1 MYTILVLTHSIL
13 HKFDRIIDLYAVCL
27 TSGLNVKFAYGWV
40 DLESPSGVPYE
51 VVVGIRRDPLMMVCL
66 QVQDMK
72 ANEAFF
78 TSQLGMK
85 PIPFPLA
92 RAPTSEFEAKPPPKS
107 VHLGYG
113 DVGMSI
119 LLIQAPKKVQVTTG
133 NVLDQFTIVYDDSSI
148 LINPSTSNTST
159 STSTSSTTN
168 DSSSTVYSESFI
180 RTISD
185 PSTRTILSPDGY
197 KFRLRPYSE
206 YAKSIA

>member
-1 MYTILVLTHSIL
+1 
-13 HKFDRIIDLYAVCL
+13 
-27 TSGLNVKFAYGWV
+27 
-40 DLESPSGVPYE
+40 
-51 VVVGIRRDPLMMVCL
+51 MMVCL

-72 ANEAFF
+72 ANEIFF

-133 NVLDQFTIVYDDSSI
+133 NVLDQFTIVYDDSSA
-148 LINPSTSNTST
+148 LINPTT
-159 STSTSSTTN
+159 STSTSSSTSVTTT
-168 DSSSTVYSESFI
+168 SSSSNSTAYSESFI

>member
-1 MYTILVLTHSIL
+1 MYFLVFL
-13 HKFDRIIDLYAVCL
+13 HEFDRINDLYAVCL
-27 TSGLNVKFAYGWV
+27 ISGLSVKFAYGWV

-51 VVVGIRRDPLMMVCL
+51 VVVGIRRDPLMIVCL

-119 LLIQAPKKVQVTTG
+119 LLLQAPKKVQVTTG
-133 NVLDQFTIVYDDSSI
+133 NVLDRFTIVYDDSTT
-148 LINPSTSNTST
+148 LINP
-159 STSTSSTTN
+159 TSTSS
-168 DSSSTVYSESFI
+168 SSTSGGSSNSVVYSESFI

-185 PSTRTILSPDGY
+185 PSARTLVSPDGY

>member
-119 LLIQAPKKVQVTTG
+119 LLIQAPKKVKVTTG
-133 NVLDQFTIVYDDSSI
+133 NVLDQFTIVYDDSTA
-148 LINPSTSNTST
+148 LINPT
-159 STSTSSTTN
+159 TSTSSGSSGTN
-168 DSSSTVYSESFI
+168 NSYSTAYSESFF

-185 PSTRTILSPDGY
+185 PSTRTVVSPDGY

>member
-1 MYTILVLTHSIL
+1 MNIIYLRFHAYTSDLIN
-13 HKFDRIIDLYAVCL
+13 DLYVVCL

-51 VVVGIRRDPLMMVCL
+51 VVVGTRRDPLMMVCL

-119 LLIQAPKKVQVTTG
+119 LLLQAPKKVQVTTG
-133 NVLDQFTIVYDDSSI
+133 NVLDRFTIVYDDSTT
-148 LINPSTSNTST
+148 LINP
-159 STSTSSTTN
+159 TSTSS
-168 DSSSTVYSESFI
+168 SSTSGGSSNSVVYSESFI

-185 PSTRTILSPDGY
+185 PSARTLVSPDGY

>member
-1 MYTILVLTHSIL
+1 MP
-13 HKFDRIIDLYAVCL
+13 
-27 TSGLNVKFAYGWV
+27 GLKVKFAYGWV

-119 LLIQAPKKVQVTTG
+119 LLIQAPKKVKVTTG
-133 NVLDQFTIVYDDSSI
+133 NVLDQFTIVYDDSTA
-148 LINPSTSNTST
+148 LINPT
-159 STSTSSTTN
+159 TSTSSGSSGTN
-168 DSSSTVYSESFI
+168 NSYSTAYSESFF

-185 PSTRTILSPDGY
+185 PSTRTVVSPDGY